1 MVQVMTVLQ
10 CVSNSNMA
18 AAKPEVLVIQKPNVI
33 SVKFQRL
40 QQCFRGRPDQIC
52 HCQHSRMLTD
62 TGYRIGDRLNRK

>member
-18 AAKPEVLVIQKPNVI
+18 AAKSEVLVIQKLNVI

-40 QQCFRGRPDQIC
+40 QLCFRGRPDQEVIADIPG
-52 HCQHSRMLTD
+52 S
-62 TGYRIGDRLNRK
+62 